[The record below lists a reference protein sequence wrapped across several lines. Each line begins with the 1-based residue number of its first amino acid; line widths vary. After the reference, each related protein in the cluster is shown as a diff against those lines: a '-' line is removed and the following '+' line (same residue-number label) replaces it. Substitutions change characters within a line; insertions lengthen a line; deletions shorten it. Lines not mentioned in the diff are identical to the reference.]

1 MLDGIM
7 CIGILCLSILYEF
20 ARRWALELAS
30 HTYNATFNLI
40 LETAGIALLF
50 FLIARMSSK
59 LKSKLMIAGTILALL
74 IWLAVD
80 YYYCVGRIPAASCA
94 VIGVLIARL
103 LQLQGESRRKK
114 IQQ

>member
-80 YYYCVGRIPAASCA
+80 YCCVWGIPAASCA

-114 IQQ
+114 IRQ